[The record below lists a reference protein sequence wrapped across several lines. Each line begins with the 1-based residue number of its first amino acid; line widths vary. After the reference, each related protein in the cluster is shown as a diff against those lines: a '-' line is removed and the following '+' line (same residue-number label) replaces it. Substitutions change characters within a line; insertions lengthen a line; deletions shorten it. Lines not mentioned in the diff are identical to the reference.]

1 MDVKGQTAIV
11 TGGGSGLGEETVR
24 QLVDA
29 GAKVSIFDVNMD
41 GANRVAAET
50 GATAIECDVTDVDAT
65 IAAFAASKEANGP
78 ARILVN
84 CAGIGPAALTLDR
97 DLNPHDMALFNKV
110 IAINVLGTFNC
121 LRLAAAEMAALDPLD
136 EGERGIIINT
146 SSVAGFEGQIGQVAY
161 GTSKGAILGMC
172 LPAARDLGRHGIR
185 VNTIA
190 PGFIGTPLLLG
201 MPEKVQDS
209 LKATQVFPNERF
221 GTPAEYAN
229 TVLYM
234 CQNLLVNGATLRID
248 AGARMPPR

>member
-1 MDVKGQTAIV
+1 MDVNGLTAIV
-11 TGGGSGLGEETVR
+11 TGGGSGLGEETAR
-24 QLVDA
+24 QLAGA
-29 GAKVSIFDVNMD
+29 GAKVSIFDVNME
-41 GANRVAAET
+41 GANRVAGEI
-50 GATAIECDVTDVDAT
+50 GGTAIECDVVDVDAT
-65 IAAFAASKEANGP
+65 VAAFAASKEANGS
-78 ARILVN
+78 ARILIN

-97 DLNPHDMALFNKV
+97 DLKPHDMALFNK
-110 IAINVLGTFNC
+110 ILSINVIGTFNC
-121 LRLAAAEMAALDPLD
+121 LRLAAAEMASLDPME

-172 LPAARDLGRHGIR
+172 LPAARDLGRYGIR

-190 PGFIGTPLLLG
+190 PGFVGTPLLLG

-229 TVLYM
+229 TVLFM
-234 CQNLLVNGATLRID
+234 CQNLLINGATFRID